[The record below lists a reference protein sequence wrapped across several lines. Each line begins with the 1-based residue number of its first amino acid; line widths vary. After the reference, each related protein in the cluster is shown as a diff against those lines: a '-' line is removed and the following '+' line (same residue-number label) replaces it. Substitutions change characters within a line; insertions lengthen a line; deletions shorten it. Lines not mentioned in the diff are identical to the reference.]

1 MLRASRKTYPLQ
13 AYCSLDSQDS
23 LSRAWACVSKGQHLM
38 CPKCNRARGILS
50 ADIFCEGCVKILPL
64 CKFSEEYQAAWKAD
78 ATCRF
83 VCTKCEGNKRA
94 QSSQYCAGCKR
105 EWLTSAF
112 DDEELTEEVD
122 EANKENTAS
131 AVKHKTTA
139 GRTRKHMCA
148 KDATNQKHGSSI
160 VPSCSS
166 D

>member
-1 MLRASRKTYPLQ
+1 
-13 AYCSLDSQDS
+13 
-23 LSRAWACVSKGQHLM
+23 M

-64 CKFSEEYQAAWKAD
+64 CKFSEEYQATWKAD

-112 DDEELTEEVD
+112 DDEELTEEVE
-122 EANKENTAS
+122 EAKKERYCIRCKAQDDSWTDPKTHVCKGCNKLKTWLEYSPTRAQAIS
-131 AVKHKTTA
+131 A
-139 GRTRKHMCA
+139 RTL
-148 KDATNQKHGSSI
+148 
-160 VPSCSS
+160 
-166 D
+166 

>member
-1 MLRASRKTYPLQ
+1 M
-13 AYCSLDSQDS
+13 
-23 LSRAWACVSKGQHLM
+23 
-38 CPKCNRARGILS
+38 LS

-105 EWLTSAF
+105 EWLISAF
-112 DDEELTEEVD
+112 DDAELTEEKD
-122 EANKENTAS
+122 EANEEKYCIRCKAQDDS
-131 AVKHKTTA
+131 
-139 GRTRKHMCA
+139 RTDPKHMCA

-160 VPSCSS
+160 APSCSS